1 MKIGVDI
8 GGTNLVVGL
17 VDAQFQIVDKES
29 TPTLG
34 KRTEKEIVDDIIG
47 LITTLMEKH
56 HLTEKDIESIGLG
69 VPGFCNTDTGVI
81 LECDNVNFKNTP
93 IAKMIRAVVDVPVF
107 LANDADCAALGEAY
121 GGATK
126 DVDHSIMVTIGTGVG
141 GGIIIDKKIYNG
153 FNHGG
158 GEVGHMVIDM
168 YGLPCV
174 CGRRGCW
181 EQYASAT
188 ALIAQSRAAAKA
200 NPNSL
205 LAKSVDGELEKING
219 KTAFDALAQGCP
231 VATEVVDNFARYL
244 ATGIVNLISIF
255 QPEIVVLGGGVSK
268 AGAPLIDRVQSIMD
282 KECYGD
288 VSSLPRA
295 KLCVAALG
303 NDAGVIGA
311 AALGM

>member
-1 MKIGVDI
+1 MRIGIDI
-8 GGTNLVVGL
+8 GGTNLVAGL
-17 VDAQFQIVDKES
+17 VDTEFQITDKVNTS
-29 TPTLG
+29 TLG
-34 KRTEKEIVDDIIG
+34 KRAEKEIVDDIIR
-47 LITTLMEKH
+47 LIQTLMEKH
-56 HLTEKDIESIGLG
+56 NLTEKDIESIGIG
-69 VPGFCNTDTGVI
+69 VPGWCNTDTGTI

-93 IAKMIRAVVDVPVF
+93 IAKMIRAVVDVPVH
-107 LANDADCAALGEAY
+107 LANDADCAALGEAH

-126 DVDHSIMVTIGTGVG
+126 AVDHSIMVTIGTGVG

-188 ALIAQSRAAAKA
+188 ALIAQTKAAAKG
-200 NPNSL
+200 NPDSIL
-205 LAKSVDGELEKING
+205 YKSVGGDLEKING

-231 VATEVVDNFARYL
+231 VATEVVDTFARFL
-244 ATGIVNLISIF
+244 ACGIVNLISIF
-255 QPEIVVLGGGVSK
+255 QPEMVVLGGGVSK
-268 AGAPLIDRVQSIMD
+268 AGAPLIGRVQAIID

-288 VSSLPRA
+288 ATSLPRA
-295 KLCVAALG
+295 KFCVATLG

-311 AALGM
+311 AALGL

>member
-1 MKIGVDI
+1 MRIGVDI
-8 GGTNLVVGL
+8 GGTNLVAGL
-17 VDAQFQIVDKES
+17 TDAQFRIVDKVS

-34 KRTEKEIVDDIIG
+34 KRTEKEIVDDI
-47 LITTLMEKH
+47 LRLMKTLMEKH

-69 VPGFCNTDTGVI
+69 VPGWCNTDTGII

-93 IAKMIRAVVDVPVF
+93 IAEMIQKEINAPVY

-126 DVDHSIMVTIGTGVG
+126 DVNHSIMVTIGTGIG

-168 YGLPCV
+168 YGLKCV

-181 EQYASAT
+181 ENYASAT
-188 ALIAQSRAAAKA
+188 ALIAQSRAAAKE
-200 NPNSL
+200 NPDSIL
-205 LAKSVDGELEKING
+205 CKSVSGDLEKMNG
-219 KTAFDALAQGCP
+219 KTVFDALAQGCP
-231 VATEVVDNFARYL
+231 IAEHVIDTFACYL
-244 ATGIVNLISIF
+244 ACGIVNLISIF
-255 QPEIVVLGGGVSK
+255 QPEMVVLGGGVSK
-268 AGAPLIDRVQSIMD
+268 EGAPLLDRVQAILD

-288 VSSLPRA
+288 VASLPRT
-295 KLCVAALG
+295 KLCVAELG

-311 AALGM
+311 AALGI

>member
-1 MKIGVDI
+1 MRIGVDI
-8 GGTNLVVGL
+8 GGTNLVAGL
-17 VDAQFQIVDKES
+17 TDAQFQIVDKLS

-34 KRTEKEIVDDIIG
+34 KRAEKKIVDDIIR
-47 LITTLMEKH
+47 LILTLMEKH
-56 HLTEKDIESIGLG
+56 NLTEKDIESIGLG
-69 VPGFCNTDTGVI
+69 VPGWCNTDTGII
-81 LECDNVNFKNTP
+81 LECDNVNFRNTP
-93 IAKMIRAVVDVPVF
+93 IAKLLQAVVNVPVF

-168 YGLPCV
+168 HGLPCV

-188 ALIAQSRAAAKA
+188 ALIAQTKDAAKA
-200 NPNSL
+200 NPDSIL
-205 LAKSVDGELEKING
+205 YKSIGGDLEKING

-231 VATEVVDNFARYL
+231 VAENVVDNFARYL
-244 ATGIVNLISIF
+244 ACGIVNLISIF
-255 QPEIVVLGGGVSK
+255 QPEMVVLGGGVSK
-268 AGAPLIDRVQSIMD
+268 AGAPLLSRVQAILD

-288 VSSLPRA
+288 VTSLPRA
-295 KLCVAALG
+295 KFCVATLG

-311 AALGM
+311 AALGV